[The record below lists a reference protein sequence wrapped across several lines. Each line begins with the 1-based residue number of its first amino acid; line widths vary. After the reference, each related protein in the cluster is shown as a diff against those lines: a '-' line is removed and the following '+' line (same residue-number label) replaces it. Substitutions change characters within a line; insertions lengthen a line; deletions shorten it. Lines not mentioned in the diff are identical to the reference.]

1 MLIEKDKLRLW
12 TPKLVQISYIS
23 NSYLCHNRSMR
34 NCRMLNRT
42 CNYLFRLIILRF
54 VENNFLRENKKI
66 VKDSLSFLL
75 QQQNRENFDI
85 FKFE

>member
-12 TPKLVQISYIS
+12 TPLVQISYIS

-34 NCRMLNRT
+34 NFSRT
-42 CNYLFRLIILRF
+42 CNYLFRLIISRF
-54 VENNFLRENKKI
+54 VENNFLRENRKI